1 MATLLAPSSEAPS
14 DTAKQL
20 NPIVETRLARTA
32 INKALR
38 IDAGSPFSSDPGLYE
53 CFSHYA
59 NQQLPRI
66 LDRADR
72 NLEPIVCVTTPSA
85 CPGTGPKP

>member
-38 IDAGSPFSSDPGLYE
+38 IDAGSDSPVTQGLYE
-53 CFSHYA
+53 CFSPYA
-59 NQQLPRI
+59 NQPLPRI
-66 LDRADR
+66 LDRAGG

-85 CPGTGPKP
+85 RPGAAPEP